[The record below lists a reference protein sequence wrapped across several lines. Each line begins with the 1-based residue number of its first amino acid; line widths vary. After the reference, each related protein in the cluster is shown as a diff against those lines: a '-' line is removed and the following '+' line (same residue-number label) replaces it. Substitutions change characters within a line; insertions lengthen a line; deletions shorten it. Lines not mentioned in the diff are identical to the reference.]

1 MSLSEIRIFN
11 EAGLNAFDHVLNQ
24 MENSGTFISLESI
37 VHSNELTTK
46 ISSQQVIHVID
57 FESRM
62 ECGKYF
68 YELFENIKLEL
79 QSAGVDTVTDK
90 GLWSWISAFWGE
102 VLLRNSGDRFYV
114 GNRARYILES
124 GAFRDYR
131 HLLAGP
137 YSLYKASNLNPENIE
152 IAMTKKVTQDNPFFE
167 QIASRR
173 EIVSNPAALQI
184 IRSYYFDEINNC
196 GYDQAARGSLP
207 GNLARFGSVY
217 SQLAVNFDLRS
228 MSQEEISGLLPNEF
242 LLWRQGNPP
251 AVKKRA
257 KSKIKKAG
265 KRKASKRQTKR
276 SV

>member
-1 MSLSEIRIFN
+1 MSLTEIRIFN
-11 EAGLNAFDHVLNQ
+11 EAGLNAFEQALNE
-24 MENSGTFISLESI
+24 MEHSGTFISLESI
-37 VHSNELTTK
+37 VHSEELTTK
-46 ISSQQVIHVID
+46 ISSQRVIRVTE

-62 ECGKYF
+62 ECGIYF
-68 YELFENIKLEL
+68 FELFESVKLEL

-102 VLLRNSGDRFYV
+102 ILIKNSGDKFYV

-124 GAFRDYR
+124 GTFRDYR

-137 YSLYKASNLNPENIE
+137 YNLYRASNLNPENIE

-184 IRSYYFDEINNC
+184 IRSYYFDESKNC
-196 GYDQAARGSLP
+196 GYDQAARGTLA
-207 GNLARFGSVY
+207 GDLARFGSVY

-228 MSQEEISGLLPNEF
+228 MSPEEISGLLPNEF
-242 LLWRQGNPP
+242 SLWRQGDPP
-251 AVKKRA
+251 EVKKRA
-257 KSKIKKAG
+257 KSAVKKAR
-265 KRKASKRQTKR
+265 KRKTVKRQKKR
-276 SV
+276 GI